1 MVVNMRKRGNRRNL
15 MNGIANSIVFRRIV
29 KWYSRKISSLMLKA
43 GYYKSPI
50 ALITPKL
57 VIAMT
62 LLMLG
67 SLTMAL
73 YTCMFKE
80 SVYIIYASLAMIFS
94 GLFVFLSPIL
104 HLSLLTRDRRNGL
117 RKELP
122 YFLLYACVLQH
133 AGVSFYTS
141 LSKLAK
147 SHIFKYLKKE
157 AMVFLRDT
165 RFLGKDPLS
174 ALDNLAL
181 NSPLKEFQD
190 IIYGYTSLIKSGGDV
205 AKYLEEKAKDL
216 LKELKFKWKMYAERS
231 VDVGESIASMFLMM
245 VLLVL
250 IGSIILPSDVL
261 VIVVT
266 LNFLVIPLIAIVS
279 LILIDSLIPE
289 IQETSRK
296 YLKYLPVILT
306 AAILCGWLSYNML
319 GNTSYALLTAL
330 LIFTL
335 INGMLYYRD
344 KKIINSIENALPEFL
359 RDLTEYRK
367 MGFTP
372 SQAITRLAWSKNY
385 NRYFNKLLNNMA
397 THIKMGLGLS
407 KLPRTNS
414 WLFNYIVFI
423 LNEIEESGGGSPAI
437 LEELTHFINEIK
449 YAKVEA
455 RKSLFLYELIAYL
468 TPVLLT
474 FSLALILRLVSS
486 IFEVETYTALGSILE
501 LKLNF
506 NEVFEQF
513 KITIIEASL
522 VFALLTSKIIDFTLR
537 NTIRGFL
544 ILLIAGLSFILA
556 PYVSEHIF
564 AFISS

>member
-1 MVVNMRKRGNRRNL
+1 

>member
-1 MVVNMRKRGNRRNL
+1 MRKRGNRRNL

-181 NSPLKEFQD
+181 NTPLKEFQD

>member
-1 MVVNMRKRGNRRNL
+1 MSKRGNRRNL

-43 GYYKSPI
+43 RCYKSPI

-57 VIAMT
+57 VIAVT

-67 SLTMAL
+67 SLTMTL
-73 YTCMFKE
+73 YTCMFKD

-104 HLSLLTRDRRNGL
+104 HLSLLARDRRNGL

-122 YFLLYACVLQH
+122 YFLLYTCVLQH

-157 AMVFLRDT
+157 AMVFLRDI

-174 ALDNLAL
+174 ALDNLAM

-250 IGSIILPSDVL
+250 IGSIILPSDIL

-266 LNFLVIPLIAIVS
+266 LNFLVIPLIAILS

-330 LIFTL
+330 LTFTL

-423 LNEIEESGGGSPAI
+423 LSEIEESGGGSPAI

-486 IFEVETYTALGSILE
+486 IFEVETYTALGSILG

-506 NEVFEQF
+506 SEVFELF